1 MVKIFQNVVDAWA
14 PNRPKP
20 ERPAATPGPKVWVA
34 WVGRHGVP
42 DREIS
47 VHATSDGAHDQIQR
61 RAQELGVPV
70 EQLVTGVS
78 AQVVRRP

>member
-1 MVKIFQNVVDAWA
+1 VVKVFQNVVDAWA
-14 PNRPKP
+14 SNRPKP
-20 ERPAATPGPKVWVA
+20 EESVTTGPQVWVA

-47 VHATSDGAHDQIQR
+47 VHATSDGAHNQIQR

-78 AQVVRRP
+78 EQVVRTP